1 MPILL
6 FASLLSECK
15 NKRDLEKWKIGISK
29 KNFRRPR
36 KIRER
41 KERDPGPFFVPICY
55 STSENSTGIIME
67 HDHRSIDRSVI
78 GERISR
84 RSGSRGSAFKT
95 SFFHVL
101 VHAGSHAIGQQHVAR
116 DFIAAEH
123 ESVSH
128 CVRVCVCRRGKETR
142 RLRKTLKSLERV
154 ITGIRSVCHDNGIQC
169 APAYTCN
176 TSRHPFALLRLVA
189 GSSLH
194 MYGSRETGACDVP
207 AENPTYPKFR
217 DLFYRYSRN
226 LKHPKTVGASRS
238 IQTPSLDSTTQLQL

>member
-1 MPILL
+1 M
-6 FASLLSECK
+6 K
-15 NKRDLEKWKIGISK
+15 
-29 KNFRRPR
+29 
-36 KIRER
+36 
-41 KERDPGPFFVPICY
+41 
-55 STSENSTGIIME
+55 
-67 HDHRSIDRSVI
+67 
-78 GERISR
+78 
-84 RSGSRGSAFKT
+84 
-95 SFFHVL
+95 
-101 VHAGSHAIGQQHVAR
+101 
-116 DFIAAEH
+116 
-123 ESVSH
+123 
-128 CVRVCVCRRGKETR
+128 VCRIVYVCMCVGEGKRHDDRG

-194 MYGSRETGACDVP
+194 MYGSRETGACDEP

-226 LKHPKTVGASRS
+226 LKHSKTVGASRS

>member
-1 MPILL
+1 MVFQKKIFVGLERS
-6 FASLLSECK
+6 AS
-15 NKRDLEKWKIGISK
+15 
-29 KNFRRPR
+29 
-36 KIRER
+36 ER
-41 KERDPGPFFVPICY
+41 NVTRDPFSFRSVIQRQKIQRA
-55 STSENSTGIIME
+55 SSWNTII
-67 HDHRSIDRSVI
+67 DRSIDRSVI

-101 VHAGSHAIGQQHVAR
+101 VHAGLHAIGQQHVAR

-194 MYGSRETGACDVP
+194 MYGSRETGACDEP